1 MSGLREMVLLCEVG
15 FQSQIAIRAWERLK
29 TTENNTD
36 RLEVWSSI
44 QTILI
49 ATGIVSRILWPTG
62 KKNENRGKV
71 LRQILKLNDDNILAD
86 RTFRN
91 HFEHYEER
99 IEEWFQNHPTA
110 TYTDLAMNPSLSGTI
125 ENCHRGYNSFNNTLV
140 FRGKLLD
147 LNQILKALED
157 ISKNPY
163 TFTFV

>member
-1 MSGLREMVLLCEVG
+1 MSGLREMVLLCEIG
-15 FQSQIAIRAWERLK
+15 FQSQIALRAGERLK
-29 TTENNTD
+29 ATENSSD
-36 RLEVWSSI
+36 RLDVWSSI

-49 ATGIVSRILWPTG
+49 ATGIVSRILWPTN
-62 KKNENRGKV
+62 KKNENRGKI
-71 LRQILKLNDDNILAD
+71 LRKILKVDENNILSD

-99 IEEWFQNHPTA
+99 IEEWFQNHPTEA
-110 TYTDLAMNPSLSGTI
+110 YVDLAMNPSLSGTI
-125 ENCHRGYNSFNNTLV
+125 ENCHRGYNSFNKTLV

>member
-1 MSGLREMVLLCEVG
+1 MSGLREMVLLCEIG
-15 FQSQIAIRAWERLK
+15 FQSQIALRAGEHLK
-29 TTENNTD
+29 ATENKVD
-36 RLEVWSSI
+36 RLQVWSLI

-49 ATGIVSRILWPTG
+49 ATGIVSRTLWPTG
-62 KKNENRGKV
+62 KKNENRGEI
-71 LRQILKLNDDNILAD
+71 LRQILKVDEDNILSN

-99 IEEWFQNHPTA
+99 IEEWFDNHPTA
-110 TYTDLAMNPSLSGTI
+110 AYVDLAMNPSLSGTI
-125 ENCHRGYNSFNNTLV
+125 DNCHRGYNSFNNTLV

-163 TFTFV
+163 TFTYV